1 MAKRKPAKKITNPPP
16 NKPSTSKAINTT
28 TKALNSVSNRTK
40 KPTFKARSS
49 LPELSDDEPETQTQT
64 QALPP
69 RPEEPDDSQVPPEP
83 VEYGIQFA
91 ITYDD
96 KVILDTTKFYTLID
110 RSVLFDLKILEKDA
124 IHIASTKRGRTAHST
139 GPWHAIVAHA
149 KQRPKPRMMFT
160 IVSEWLELLKLVNI
174 YPIKGHMI
182 VLQIES
188 RWTRHLLASSPA
200 SSPEKPTK
208 RA

>member
-1 MAKRKPAKKITNPPP
+1 MAKRKPAKKITKPPP

-28 TKALNSVSNRTK
+28 TKALNSVPNRTK
-40 KPTFKARSS
+40 KPTFKARSN
-49 LPELSDDEPETQTQT
+49 LPELSDNKPETQTQT

-69 RPEEPDDSQVPPEP
+69 CPDDSQVPPKL

-110 RSVLFDLKILEKDA
+110 QSVLFDLKILEKDA
-124 IHIASTKRGRTAHST
+124 IHNASTKQGRTTHST
-139 GPWHAIVAHA
+139 RLWHAIVAHA

-174 YPIKGHMI
+174 YLIKGGMI
-182 VLQIES
+182 VLQIKL
-188 RWTRHLLASSPA
+188 R
-200 SSPEKPTK
+200 
-208 RA
+208 